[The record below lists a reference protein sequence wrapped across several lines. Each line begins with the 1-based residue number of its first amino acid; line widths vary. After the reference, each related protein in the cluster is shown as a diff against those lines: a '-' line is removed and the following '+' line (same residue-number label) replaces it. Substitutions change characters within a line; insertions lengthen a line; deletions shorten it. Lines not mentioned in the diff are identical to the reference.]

1 MNRMITR
8 KATSLALLFVL
19 FGLGSYSQG
28 TIKGTISSDD
38 TGETLIGASVVIKGT
53 TTGTTTDIDG
63 NFSLD
68 VSQNPPIILI
78 INFLGYSA
86 QEITV
91 NSFDDKVKMALG
103 TDNVLISE
111 VEIIGSRISEKSKQ
125 APLTVESMDVIAIK
139 EAPSGN
145 FYEGLGN
152 LKGVTITSASLG
164 FKILNTRGFNSTS
177 PVRSLQ
183 LIDGVDNQSPGL
195 NFSL

>member
-125 APLTVESMDVIAIK
+125 APLT
-139 EAPSGN
+139 
-145 FYEGLGN
+145 
-152 LKGVTITSASLG
+152 
-164 FKILNTRGFNSTS
+164 
-177 PVRSLQ
+177 
-183 LIDGVDNQSPGL
+183 
-195 NFSL
+195 